1 MKRTPIDAEGKILRL
16 SMRRLEATQWTS
28 KNHLCLTRETK
39 KVSFGVQD
47 LTASWAKS
55 LNLLGFSPAHVAWK
69 QRLDALSRNVTLTVT
84 RKVTRLSAR

>member
-16 SMRRLEATQWTS
+16 LMRRLEATQWTS

-55 LNLLGFSPAHVAWK
+55 LNLLGFSPSHVALK
-69 QRLDALSRNVTLTVT
+69 QRLDGVFSNVTLAVT
-84 RKVTRLSAR
+84 RKVTRFDSR